1 MMKIVVKLYGTLRR
15 FSKVPKPG
23 VWEGDVVS
31 GTTVKGILSLLHI
44 PEKEVAAA
52 AVDGRRCE
60 LDHTVEETCT
70 LILVSHIGGG

>member
-23 VWEGDVVS
+23 VWEGDVVF
-31 GTTVKGILSLLHI
+31 GTTIREIFSLLKI

-52 AVDGRRCE
+52 AVDGRRCD
-60 LDHTVEETCT
+60 LDFTLEKKCT